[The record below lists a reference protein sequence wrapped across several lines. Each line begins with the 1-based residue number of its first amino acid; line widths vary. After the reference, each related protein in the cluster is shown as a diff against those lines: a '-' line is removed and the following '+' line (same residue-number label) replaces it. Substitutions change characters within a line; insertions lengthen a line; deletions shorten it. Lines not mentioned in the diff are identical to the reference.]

1 MRLKERPAKR
11 ALRLEAKDLA
21 SSETLLKRSDP
32 LTFVGGMKMG
42 RTFDPITLEILWRRL
57 ISIVD
62 EADSTV
68 SRTAFSSLLRDA
80 HDYTCMFTDRKGR
93 ELAQGSFATPGQ
105 SGAMALGIKNLVT
118 QLPLETYKPG
128 DVFITNDP
136 WALAGHLNDVCV
148 MSPIFYKD
156 RLTAFTA
163 CVFHHSD
170 IGGRVSSDNHD
181 VFEEGLFIPLVKLYD
196 GGVLNQSVIDMIR
209 WNVRTSDE
217 VIGDIRSQIAANHVC
232 AEKICQMLKEIDLD
246 GLDDLADQIIS
257 RTEKSMREEIEKIPD
272 GIYRAEGII
281 EQMKGQKDVVIKAAV
296 EVKES
301 DITVDLDGSS
311 PQVNWGGNVVYNFT
325 YAYVFMAMKSM
336 FGPDIP
342 NNDGCARPI
351 KLKAPEGSVVNC
363 KFPAAVAARL
373 VIGHFITEIIYRA
386 LSKVLPD
393 KVLAA
398 SGGTPAQMNVF
409 YGRRNNGRPW
419 HSVIIRGGGMGAGS
433 TNDGNY
439 VYIFPANGANTP
451 IEIFESDTPLIV
463 ESRELLTN
471 SAGPGRMKGGL
482 GQREVFRVP
491 DDKYAPIPPVNLGIQ
506 AGRHIHPPEGLFG
519 GKPGAKA
526 QFLVNGSSGNPF
538 GLTQLKPGDVVIIDA
553 AGGGGYGNPLERD
566 PEMVESDVI
575 EEYVSLE
582 KAEEDYGVAIDPKT
596 MKVDEEATRKL
607 RESLRK
613 A

>member
-1 MRLKERPAKR
+1 MARRR
-11 ALRLEAKDLA
+11 
-21 SSETLLKRSDP
+21 
-32 LTFVGGMKMG
+32 

-62 EADSTV
+62 ESDSSV
-68 SRTAFSSLLRDA
+68 ARTAFSSLLRDA
-80 HDYTCMFTDRKGR
+80 HDYTCMFTDQKGR

-128 DVFITNDP
+128 DIFITNDP

-148 MSPIFYKD
+148 MSPIFY
-156 RLTAFTA
+156 RNNVVAFTA

-196 GGVLNQSVIDMIR
+196 GGVLNTSVMEMIR
-209 WNVRTSDE
+209 WNVRTPDE

-232 AEKICQMLKEIDLD
+232 SEKIGQMLRESDLES
-246 GLDDLADQIIS
+246 LDDLADQVIS

-281 EQMKGQKDVVIKAAV
+281 EQMKGQQDVVIKAAV
-296 EVKES
+296 EVKGS

-325 YAYVFMAMKSM
+325 YAYVFMAIKSM

-342 NNDGCARPI
+342 NNDGCAKPV
-351 KLKAPEGSVVNC
+351 KLKAPEGTVVHC

-373 VIGHFITEIIYRA
+373 VIGHYVTEIIYRA
-386 LSKVLPD
+386 LSEVAPVKVI
-393 KVLAA
+393 AA

-409 YGRRNNGRPW
+409 YGKRNDGRPW
-419 HSVIIRGGGMGAGS
+419 HSVIIRGGGMGAS
-433 TNDGNY
+433 SLSDGNY

-451 IEIFESDTPLIV
+451 VEIFESDTPLIV
-463 ESRELLTN
+463 ENRGLL
-471 SAGPGRMKGGL
+471 SDSGGPGRMKGGI

-491 DDKYAPIPPVNLGIQ
+491 DDQYAPLPPVNLGIQ

-526 QFLVNGSSGNPF
+526 QFLVNGVPGNPF
-538 GLTQLKPGDVVIIDA
+538 GLTQLKPGDVVTIDA
-553 AGGGGYGNPLERD
+553 AGGGGCGNPLDRD
-566 PEMVESDVI
+566 PDTIARDVI
-575 EEYVSLE
+575 EGYVSLE
-582 KAEEDYGVAIDPKT
+582 KAREDYGVVINPQT
-596 MKVDEEATRKL
+596 LKVDEEVTGRL
-607 RESLRK
+607 RDSLK
-613 A
+613 KPL

>member
-1 MRLKERPAKR
+1 ME
-11 ALRLEAKDLA
+11 
-21 SSETLLKRSDP
+21 
-32 LTFVGGMKMG
+32 MG
-42 RTFDPITLEILWRRL
+42 RKGHTFDPITLEILWRRL

-62 EADSTV
+62 ESDSSV
-68 SRTAFSSLLRDA
+68 ARTAFSSLLRDA

-118 QLPLETYKPG
+118 KLPLETYKPG
-128 DVFITNDP
+128 DIFITNDP

-148 MSPIFYKD
+148 MSPIFYKNK
-156 RLTAFTA
+156 LVAFTA

-196 GGVLNQSVIDMIR
+196 GGKLNQSVMDMIR
-209 WNVRTSDE
+209 WNVRTPDE

-232 AEKICQMLKEIDLD
+232 SEKISQMLSENDLEN
-246 GLDDLADQIIS
+246 LDDLGDQVIS

-272 GIYRAEGII
+272 GIYRAEGMI
-281 EQMKGQKDVVIKAAV
+281 EQMKGQQDVVIKAAV
-296 EVKES
+296 EVKGS
-301 DITVDLDGSS
+301 DITVDLEGSS

-342 NNDGCARPI
+342 NNDGCARPVR
-351 KLKAPEGSVVNC
+351 LKAPEGTVVNC

-373 VIGHFITEIIYRA
+373 VIGHYITEIIYRA
-386 LSKVLPD
+386 LSGVAPD
-393 KVLAA
+393 KVIAA

-409 YGRRNNGRPW
+409 YGKRNDARPW
-419 HSVIIRGGGMGAGS
+419 HSVIIRGGGMGAS
-433 TNDGNY
+433 SISDGNY

-463 ESRELLTN
+463 ERRELLTD
-471 SAGPGRMKGGL
+471 SAGPGKMKGGL
-482 GQREVFRVP
+482 GQREVFRIP

-519 GKPGAKA
+519 GKTGAKA
-526 QFLVNGSSGNPF
+526 QFLVNGIHGDPF
-538 GLTQLKPGDVVIIDA
+538 GLTQLKPGDAVTIDA
-553 AGGGGYGNPLERD
+553 AGGGGHGNALERE
-566 PEMVESDVI
+566 PEMVERDVI
-575 EEYVSLE
+575 EGYVSIE
-582 KAEEDYGVAIDPKT
+582 AAKKDYGVVIDPKT
-596 MKVDEEATRKL
+596 FKMDIEETKKL
-607 RESLRK
+607 RGQ
-613 A
+613 

>member
-1 MRLKERPAKR
+1 MAPK
-11 ALRLEAKDLA
+11 
-21 SSETLLKRSDP
+21 
-32 LTFVGGMKMG
+32 G

-62 EADSTV
+62 ESDSSV
-68 SRTAFSSLLRDA
+68 ARTAFSSLLRDA
-80 HDYTCMFTDRKGR
+80 HDYTCMFTDQKGR

-118 QLPLETYKPG
+118 KLPLETYKPG
-128 DVFITNDP
+128 DIFITNDP

-148 MSPIFYKD
+148 MGPIFYKNK
-156 RLTAFTA
+156 LVAFTA

-181 VFEEGLFIPLVKLYD
+181 VFEEGIFIPLVKLYD
-196 GGVLNQSVIDMIR
+196 GGVLNQSVMELIR
-209 WNVRTSDE
+209 WNVRTPDE
-217 VIGDIRSQIAANHVC
+217 VVGDIRSQIAANHVC
-232 AEKICQMLKEIDLD
+232 AEKISQMLKETDMEN
-246 GLDDLADQIIS
+246 LDDLADQIIS
-257 RTEKSMREEIEKIPD
+257 RTEKSMREEIEKIPN

-281 EQMKGQKDVVIKAAV
+281 EQMKGQQDVVIKAAV
-296 EVKES
+296 EVKGS
-301 DITVDLDGSS
+301 DIMVDFDGSS

-351 KLKAPEGSVVNC
+351 KMKAPEGSVVNC

-386 LSKVLPD
+386 LSGVAPNKVI
-393 KVLAA
+393 AA

-409 YGRRNNGRPW
+409 YGKRNDSRPW
-419 HSVIIRGGGMGAGS
+419 HSVIIRGGGMGAS
-433 TNDGNY
+433 SMSDGNY

-463 ESRELLTN
+463 ESRELLPD
-471 SAGPGRMKGGL
+471 SSGPGRMKGGL

-491 DDKYAPIPPVNLGIQ
+491 SDQYAPIPPVNLGIQ

-519 GKPGAKA
+519 GKTGAKA
-526 QFLVNGSSGNPF
+526 QFLVNRAPGNPF
-538 GLTQLKPGDVVIIDA
+538 GLTQLKPGDEVVIDA
-553 AGGGGYGNPLERD
+553 AGGGGHGNPLDREL
-566 PEMVESDVI
+566 EMVESDVI
-575 EEYVSLE
+575 EGYVTLE
-582 KAEEDYGVAIDPKT
+582 KAKEDYGVVIDPKS
-596 MKVDEEATRKL
+596 MKVDEEGTRKL
-607 RESLRK
+607 REDLRK
-613 A
+613 T